1 MELLCPILGRVT
13 RVRPTAFRSGEWQV
27 VRCEETGFVFL
38 ANPPSYE
45 ALTSEHAW
53 EVTSAAEKERR
64 KSAEPLLSKL
74 LMKSGSPASG
84 LGRLLLLAGVVTISR
99 V

>member
-27 VRCEETGFVFL
+27 VQCEETGFVFL

-53 EVTSAAEKERR
+53 EVTTSAPLTSAAI
-64 KSAEPLLSKL
+64 SPPLMS
-74 LMKSGSPASG
+74 
-84 LGRLLLLAGVVTISR
+84 
-99 V
+99 